1 MQFLSNVNWNP
12 ICQSSVRASIPRP
25 VHSLWPANGSRG
37 IRGKVKTGTRKDA
50 RRQKKKDMKQFP
62 LSITFSAPEMCAEIC
77 FFSHFPMQNF
87 PTGMRLDC
95 KLHLG
100 AVQYIFTEKRG
111 NRAPLS
117 VKGNSINCTLCARSM
132 RFDWFFVTLSVSFS
146 YTRCVFHIT
155 HFISALK
162 AISWFKKNKIT

>member
-1 MQFLSNVNWNP
+1 MSIETRFASH
-12 ICQSSVRASIPRP
+12 QSGPLFHAQSTVCGQRTEVAGFVEKWKRE
-25 VHSLWPANGSRG
+25 RG
-37 IRGKVKTGTRKDA
+37 RMLDE
-50 RRQKKKDMKQFP
+50 KKKDMKQFP

-100 AVQYIFTEKRG
+100 AVQSIFTEKRG